1 MGYTARAFLW
11 GLLVSPR
18 NTIEAKVL
26 QTKPAKTI
34 IALEFRNEKRK
45 LTVMCINV
53 YLTMKRAVFW
63 VARST
68 I

>member
-45 LTVMCINV
+45 LTVMCKMFTS
-53 YLTMKRAVFW
+53 L
-63 VARST
+63 
-68 I
+68 